1 MYVVT
6 SFRCWQPG
14 LTHRGNY
21 SNTWTSTFVQWSK
34 PRSNQTWERGE
45 GGMIPQP
52 PRALSGTGTRRL
64 WSWSWGFSSVSWP
77 LHVLL
82 SAIGNELLLSP
93 LHDKWEKDNPWWL
106 RCAVYFFLHTLSSVL
121 MLRFNLET
129 ALTLHQNYYTEY
141 PNHLMN
147 IFSWHYLICMSIIP

>member
-21 SNTWTSTFVQWSK
+21 SNTWTFVQWSK
-34 PRSNQTWERGE
+34 PRSNQMW

-52 PRALSGTGTRRL
+52 PRALSGKVHDGYDHGLGDFRVFPDPCMSYCL
-64 WSWSWGFSSVSWP
+64 QLEMNYFSV
-77 LHVLL
+77 HCM
-82 SAIGNELLLSP
+82 INERKMTKMCGLF
-93 LHDKWEKDNPWWL
+93 
-106 RCAVYFFLHTLSSVL
+106 FFLQTLSSVL
-121 MLRFNLET
+121 MLRYNLET
-129 ALTLHQNYYTEY
+129 AFTLHQNYYTEY
-141 PNHLMN
+141 PNHIMN

>member
-1 MYVVT
+1 MVGRQLLSIHSGVFLYMYILYMYVVT

-21 SNTWTSTFVQWSK
+21 SNTWTFVQWSK
-34 PRSNQTWERGE
+34 PRSNQTGGGR
-45 GGMIPQP
+45 GMIPQP

-93 LHDKWEKDNPWWL
+93 PHDKWEKDNPWWL
-106 RCAVYFFLHTLSSVL
+106 RCEVYFFFTH
-121 MLRFNLET
+121 F
-129 ALTLHQNYYTEY
+129 
-141 PNHLMN
+141 
-147 IFSWHYLICMSIIP
+147 IFSFNA